1 MALTDV
7 SAGTRRRGR
16 PPAAKG
22 NGAEP
27 PAEGSEP
34 QPLGK
39 DEELVSEEL
48 SGQKRIP
55 GVERVVNR
63 KLEKQALKVYALQ
76 TERRALLE
84 AEVAERAKLTQMMMD
99 GELTE
104 YLIHSEGLVI
114 DLAGEL
120 KAKVHKSKD
129 AD

>member
-1 MALTDV
+1 MTLTDV

-22 NGAEP
+22 NG
-27 PAEGSEP
+27 AEGSEP